1 MAVHLTWLQVDF
13 RAIAKIT
20 KLHLQPGGSMFSQ
33 HYVKKYR
40 LLYTND
46 SRWWNDYG
54 NNQGIH
60 NVSGL
65 VNALRWV
72 RRLNGCV
79 KKMQLY
85 KV

>member
-1 MAVHLTWLQVDF
+1 MLMAVHLTWLQVDF

-54 NNQGIH
+54 NNQGTH
-60 NVSGL
+60 NVGARSVMTFVHN
-65 VNALRWV
+65 VNR
-72 RRLNGCV
+72 
-79 KKMQLY
+79 
-85 KV
+85 